1 MRKEN
6 LISKIGFILDEE
18 GPKELQLFGF
28 VAGDDN
34 VYRISISNDLERE
47 LIKVVANGVQSLLVE
62 KEYDIV
68 DFSSADERKDKY
80 YLYDLDNVPE
90 RMAQMSFVIGNH
102 SVRSFDLQ
110 HSSISEIN
118 TLIILVSNGNGS
130 AFTIYKVLSPV
141 EKVIKSTKM
150 ILARIGGIGE
160 DFLTEESKPLL
171 RIGPRFQIVFFDSD
185 NDEDDGARRGNYIFL
200 ESSSIEGQFKLDNV
214 LKNEAAQKIEIIE
227 ETHLVKDLTKLRHYS
242 ENPAFCRKLVKVLRN
257 SKVIRENISK
267 ERIFEFISGD
277 EELRNV
283 LSVAEVDG
291 ERYLDITSQ
300 KSAQK
305 LLDLLNDE
313 FVYSSLT
320 NQKYQAVDKDER

>member
-1 MRKEN
+1 MRKED
-6 LISKIGFILDEE
+6 LTSKIGFILDENCR
-18 GPKELQLFGF
+18 KELQLFGF

-34 VYRISISNDLERE
+34 VYKISVSNELEGE
-47 LIKVVANGVQSLLVE
+47 LIKVVANGVQSLLVD
-62 KEYDIV
+62 KDYDIV

-80 YLYDLDNVPE
+80 FLYDLDNVPE

-102 SVRSFDLQ
+102 NVRSFDLQ
-110 HSSISEIN
+110 HNSIDEIN
-118 TLIILVSNGNGS
+118 TLIMLVSDGNGS

-141 EKVIKSTKM
+141 EKVVKSTKM
-150 ILARIGGIGE
+150 ILARIGIGE
-160 DFLTEESKPLL
+160 DFLTEEPKPLL
-171 RIGPRFQIVFFDSD
+171 RIGPRFQIVFFDSEG
-185 NDEDDGARRGNYIFL
+185 NEDEGARRGNYIFL
-200 ESSSIEGQFKLDNV
+200 ESSSVEGQFKLDNV
-214 LKNEAAQKIEIIE
+214 LKNEAAQKLGIIE
-227 ETHLVKDLTKLRHYS
+227 RTHLVKDLTKIRHYA
-242 ENPAFCRKLVKVLRN
+242 ETPAFCRKLVRVLRN

-277 EELRNV
+277 EELRSV

-291 ERYLDITSQ
+291 ERYLDINSQ

>member
-1 MRKEN
+1 MRKDDI
-6 LISKIGFILDEE
+6 ISKINFILDE
-18 GPKELQLFGF
+18 GCRKELQLFGF

-34 VYRISISNDLERE
+34 VYKINVSNELEGE
-47 LIKVVANGVQSLLVE
+47 LIKLVASGVQSLLVDRD
-62 KEYDIV
+62 YDIV

-80 YLYDLDNVPE
+80 FLYDLNNVPE
-90 RMAQMSFVIGNH
+90 RMAQMSVVIGDHN
-102 SVRSFDLQ
+102 VRSFDLQ
-110 HSSISEIN
+110 HNSIDEIN
-118 TLIILVSNGNGS
+118 TLIMLLSDGNGS

-141 EKVIKSTKM
+141 EKVVKSTKM
-150 ILARIGGIGE
+150 ILARIGIGE

-171 RIGPRFQIVFFDSD
+171 RIGPRFQIVFFDSEG
-185 NDEDDGARRGNYIFL
+185 NEGEGARRGNYIFL
-200 ESSSIEGQFKLDNV
+200 ESSSVEGQFKLDNV
-214 LKNEAAQKIEIIE
+214 LKNEAAQKLEIME
-227 ETHLVKDLTKLRHYS
+227 GTHLVKDLTKIRHYA
-242 ENPAFCRKLVKVLRN
+242 ETPTFCRKLVKVLRN

-277 EELRNV
+277 EELRSV

-291 ERYLDITSQ
+291 ERYLDINSQ

-320 NQKYQAVDKDER
+320 NQKYQSVYKDER